1 MIKLKL
7 LTIDGTEK
15 TISKPNGTAR
25 DMLNYLKFVQKVNAA
40 VESGNP
46 IDEADQ
52 VEEVVELLVGIF
64 SDPTFTLDNALD
76 LLPTGSDFWKVSN
89 EVFIQIMGGEDQE
102 KKQPT
107 EISQ

>member
-25 DMLNYLKFVQKVNAA
+25 DMLSYLRFLKKVKDAHEN
-40 VESGNP
+40 GNP
-46 IDEADQ
+46 IDEQDQ
-52 VEEVVELLVGIF
+52 VEEIAEILVGIF
-64 SDPTFTLDNALD
+64 DDPDFDLDNALD
-76 LLPTGSDFWKVSN
+76 LLPSGKTFWNVTN

-107 EISQ
+107 EILQ